1 MTGGEVN
8 KPKNNRGISFIEIMI
23 ALIVISVCVIPLMRM
38 YTTAMNET
46 AFIDDYLTAIDLGR
60 EEAEKLKNLALS
72 EDQIKKLGSIIS
84 PPIYL
89 NGKIWRTA
97 RTIDPDKEPLEA
109 NIYVFEG
116 DDWGHP
122 FISLATIV
130 NK

>member
-1 MTGGEVN
+1 MI

-72 EDQIKKLGSIIS
+72 GRQL
-84 PPIYL
+84 
-89 NGKIWRTA
+89 
-97 RTIDPDKEPLEA
+97 
-109 NIYVFEG
+109 
-116 DDWGHP
+116 
-122 FISLATIV
+122 SLACH
-130 NK
+130 NENF